1 MRTNIDITGHEVR
14 MPASPNKRKRPHRR
28 LQSKN
33 HTEGRF
39 EDKKKSQSE
48 RVFKKRETI
57 EMNKK

>member
-57 EMNKK
+57 